1 MTWHTSI
8 MIVLFEGSVWSLLTS
23 VDLIQIVTAEVEKLQ
38 VPGSNKLL
46 GPELSD
52 AVTGQVHP
60 HNV

>member
-1 MTWHTSI
+1 